1 MLPHTIVDSRARP
14 IGPLVLTATLVAA
27 FLAAGPAAGIE
38 VVADFEGASAVVESV
53 DQATRTI
60 RCAPGGDPA
69 RGWPCWWWFR
79 VEGCTPGEPLTV
91 TMRRSTAVG
100 TATAAGTT
108 AGGRTTAALDA
119 SWVLP
124 ARAAW
129 SNDGVTWLQTDEG
142 TRGKRPD
149 GEVEANYVIR
159 PAGTAV
165 HVAWGPPFTP
175 TQAREWVRDA
185 AGRGQG
191 CTADVLCRSRGG
203 REVPLLRVAAGS
215 LPAERRPAVWVQA
228 RQHAW
233 ESGSSWV
240 ARGFGDWLLGDTD
253 GARRLRERAE
263 IFIVPV
269 VDVDNAATGNGGKDA
284 VPHDHNRDWSEA
296 PHWNETVAAQ
306 ARVRRLVEEGR
317 CELFI
322 DLHNPAPGDPS
333 FFYLL
338 APDLLPPGMAARRQE
353 FIDLAYGR
361 ISRVKPLIPMSN
373 RPKYTGPDYH
383 PRWREISANWASF
396 NGNPHTVA
404 VCLETGWNNP
414 RGTVD
419 GYTTVGAELAA
430 AVAEHVLAGR

>member
-1 MLPHTIVDSRARP
+1 MTTHH
-14 IGPLVLTATLVAA
+14 PLRLQ
-27 FLAAGPAAGIE
+27 LAAAALLVTAWEVCVAPAPASGLE

-53 DQATRTI
+53 DEATRTV
-60 RCAPGGDPA
+60 RCSPAGDPA

-91 TMRRSTAVG
+91 KIRRSTAA
-100 TATAAGTT
+100 ATGP
-108 AGGRTTAALDA
+108 GGR
-119 SWVLP
+119 P
-124 ARAAW
+124 APPLAAAW
-129 SNDGVTWLQTDEG
+129 ALPQRATWSDDGRSWRQTDEG
-142 TRGKRPD
+142 TRDSRPD
-149 GEVEANYVIR
+149 GEIEMTYVVR

-185 AGRGQG
+185 AARGAG
-191 CTADVLCRSRGG
+191 ATAEELCRSRGG
-203 REVPLLRVAAGS
+203 REVPLLRVAAGP

-240 ARGFGDWLLGDTD
+240 ARGFGDWLLGEAAE
-253 GARRLRERAE
+253 ARRLRERAE
-263 IFIVPV
+263 LFIVPV
-269 VDVDNAATGNGGKDA
+269 VDVDNAATGDGGKDA
-284 VPHDHNRDWSEA
+284 APHDHNRDWSAA

-306 ARVRRLVEEGR
+306 ARLRRLVAEGR
-317 CELFI
+317 LDLFV

-333 FFYLL
+333 FFYVL
-338 APDLLPPGMAARRQE
+338 APGLLPTAAAERQQA
-353 FIDLAYGR
+353 FIDLVYGR

-373 RPKYTGPDYH
+373 RPKHTGPDYH
-383 PRWREISANWASF
+383 PRWREISGTWAAT

-414 RGTVD
+414 RGTVE

-430 AVAEHVLAGR
+430 AVAELLSGNRGPGTP